1 MRCPFCADDNTQV
14 RDSRPVEMAAA
25 IRRKRFCPKC
35 EGKFLTF
42 ERIQITPITIIKRD
56 GRKQPYD
63 RAKIMKSLRLA
74 LRKRPVDE
82 EKLELAVS
90 HLTRR
95 LENDSNDTD
104 ASNNI
109 SSESLGLMA
118 MEMLRQFDEVAYV
131 RFASVYHNFHQ
142 AKSFADFIS
151 GQDGFKESFDG
162 GRDES

>member
-14 RDSRPVEMAAA
+14 RDSRPVEMADA

-42 ERIQITPITIIKRD
+42 ERVQINPIIIIKRD

-63 RAKIMKSLRLA
+63 RSKLMASLRLA

-82 EKLELAVS
+82 AKLELALS

-95 LENDSNDTD
+95 LENDSDEVDNE
-104 ASNNI
+104 ANAI
-109 SSESLGLMA
+109 SSEKLGLMA

-151 GQDGFKESFDG
+151 TEEGF
-162 GRDES
+162 DES